1 LLKIQQL
8 PIISYIKF
16 FIQIFATFSYFWQSF
31 DLLIML
37 KLIENNIIEAFQKR
51 SSFNRDELYEFY
63 LNSEPNLKESTFSWR
78 IYDLKK
84 KDIIKT
90 IGRGLYVIS
99 YKPKYKPVL
108 SNNALK
114 IARKISER
122 FEEINYAI
130 WEIPWLNE
138 FSQHQTFNQMIVV
151 EIEKEFE
158 ESLYYFLN
166 DSLQMNF
173 FLNPD
178 DKQIKF
184 YISEVNSSV
193 VIKRLVTRAPTIKIK
208 EKKTTIPTAT
218 LEKIMV
224 DLFADENLF
233 HFYQGSELIYI
244 FERIL
249 NHYSINL
256 TKLFSY
262 AKRRKKEQEIKQFI
276 SNHIPNFLE
285 DLQYD

>member
-1 LLKIQQL
+1 MLKIQQF
-8 PIISYIKF
+8 PINSYIEF

-31 DLLIML
+31 DLLIMP

-51 SSFNRDELYEFY
+51 SSFDRGELYEFY
-63 LNSEPNLKESTFSWR
+63 LNTEPYLKESTFSWR

-99 YKPKYKPVL
+99 YKPKYKSVL

-130 WEIPWLNE
+130 WETQWLNE
-138 FSQHQTFNQMIVV
+138 FSQHQTSNQMIVV

-178 DKQIKF
+178 EKQIKL

-193 VIKRLVTRAPTIKIK
+193 VVKRLVTRAPTIKIK

-249 NHYSINL
+249 NRYSINL

>member
-1 LLKIQQL
+1 M
-8 PIISYIKF
+8 P
-16 FIQIFATFSYFWQSF
+16 
-31 DLLIML
+31 

-63 LNSEPNLKESTFSWR
+63 LNYEPNLKESTFSWR

-151 EIEKEFE
+151 EVEKEFE
-158 ESLYYFLN
+158 ESFYYFLN

-178 DKQIKF
+178 EKQIKF

-193 VIKRLVTRAPTIKIK
+193 VVKRLVTRAPTIKIK

-224 DLFADENLF
+224 DIFADENLF

-249 NHYSINL
+249 NRYSINL
-256 TKLFSY
+256 TKMFSY

-276 SNHIPNFLE
+276 SIHIPNFLE
-285 DLQYD
+285 DIQYD

>member
-1 LLKIQQL
+1 MPKI
-8 PIISYIKF
+8 
-16 FIQIFATFSYFWQSF
+16 
-31 DLLIML
+31 
-37 KLIENNIIEAFQKR
+37 IENYIIEVFKDR
-51 SSFNRDELYEFY
+51 SSFDRNELYDFY
-63 LNSEPNLKESTFSWR
+63 LNSEPDLKESTFSWR

-151 EIEKEFE
+151 EVEKEFE

-178 DKQIKF
+178 EKQIKF

-193 VIKRLVTRAPTIKIK
+193 IIKRLVTRAPIIKIE

-249 NHYSINL
+249 NRYSINL

>member
-1 LLKIQQL
+1 MILIT
-8 PIISYIKF
+8 F
-16 FIQIFATFSYFWQSF
+16 QIYATFSYFWQSF
-31 DLLIML
+31 DLLIMP

-51 SSFNRDELYEFY
+51 SSFDRGELYEFY
-63 LNSEPNLKESTFSWR
+63 LNTEPDLKESTFSWR

-138 FSQHQTFNQMIVV
+138 FSQHQTSNQMIVV
-151 EIEKEFE
+151 EVEKEFE

-193 VIKRLVTRAPTIKIK
+193 VVKRLVTRAPTIKIK

-285 DLQYD
+285 DIQYD

>member
-1 LLKIQQL
+1 M
-8 PIISYIKF
+8 P
-16 FIQIFATFSYFWQSF
+16 
-31 DLLIML
+31 
-37 KLIENNIIEAFQKR
+37 KLIEINIIEAFQKR

-63 LNSEPNLKESTFSWR
+63 LNYEPNLKESTFSWR

-151 EIEKEFE
+151 EVEKEFE
-158 ESLYYFLN
+158 ESFYYFLN

-178 DKQIKF
+178 EKQIKF

-193 VIKRLVTRAPTIKIK
+193 VVKRLVTRAPTIKIK

-224 DLFADENLF
+224 DIFADENLF

-249 NHYSINL
+249 KRYSINL
-256 TKLFSY
+256 TKMFSY

-276 SNHIPNFLE
+276 SIHIPNFLE
-285 DLQYD
+285 DIQYD

>member
-1 LLKIQQL
+1 MILIT
-8 PIISYIKF
+8 F
-16 FIQIFATFSYFWQSF
+16 QIYATFSYFWQSF
-31 DLLIML
+31 DLLIMP

-51 SSFNRDELYEFY
+51 SSFDRGELYEFY
-63 LNSEPNLKESTFSWR
+63 LNTEPDLKESTFSWR

-151 EIEKEFE
+151 EVEKEFE

-193 VIKRLVTRAPTIKIK
+193 VVKRLVTRAPTIKIK

>member
-178 DKQIKF
+178 EKQIKF

-193 VIKRLVTRAPTIKIK
+193 VVKRLVTRAPTIKIK

-244 FERIL
+244 FKRIL
-249 NHYSINL
+249 NRYSINL

-262 AKRRKKEQEIKQFI
+262 AKRRKKEQEIKKFI

>member
-1 LLKIQQL
+1 M
-8 PIISYIKF
+8 P
-16 FIQIFATFSYFWQSF
+16 
-31 DLLIML
+31 
-37 KLIENNIIEAFQKR
+37 KLIENYIIEVFKDR
-51 SSFNRDELYEFY
+51 SSFDRNELYDFY
-63 LNSEPNLKESTFSWR
+63 LNSEPDLKESTFSWR

-151 EIEKEFE
+151 EVEKEFE

-178 DKQIKF
+178 EKQIKF
-184 YISEVNSSV
+184 YISEINSSV
-193 VIKRLVTRAPTIKIK
+193 VIKRLVTRAPIIKIK

-249 NHYSINL
+249 NRYSINL

>member
-1 LLKIQQL
+1 M
-8 PIISYIKF
+8 P
-16 FIQIFATFSYFWQSF
+16 
-31 DLLIML
+31 
-37 KLIENNIIEAFQKR
+37 KLIENNVIEAFQKR

-151 EIEKEFE
+151 EVEKEFE

-193 VIKRLVTRAPTIKIK
+193 VVKRLVTRAPTIKIK

>member
-1 LLKIQQL
+1 MPKI
-8 PIISYIKF
+8 
-16 FIQIFATFSYFWQSF
+16 
-31 DLLIML
+31 
-37 KLIENNIIEAFQKR
+37 IENKIIEAFKEK
-51 SSFNRDELYEFY
+51 SYFDRDELYHFY
-63 LNSEPNLKESTFSWR
+63 LDFEPDLKKSTFSWR

-108 SNNALK
+108 TENVLK
-114 IARKISER
+114 IARKTSER
-122 FEEINYAI
+122 FEDIKYCI
-130 WEIPWLNE
+130 WESQWLNE
-138 FSQHQTFNQMIVV
+138 FTQHQTSNQMIVV
-151 EIEKEFE
+151 EVEKEFT

-166 DSLQMNF
+166 DSLRMDF
-173 FLNPD
+173 FFNPD
-178 DKQIKF
+178 EKEIEF
-184 YISEVNSSV
+184 YISESTVPV
-193 VIKRLVTRAPTIKIK
+193 VIKRLVTRAPISKIK
-208 EKKTTIPTAT
+208 DKKSVVPIAT

-249 NHYSINL
+249 DRYSINL

-276 SNHIPNFLE
+276 SKHIPNFLE
-285 DLQYD
+285 DIQYD